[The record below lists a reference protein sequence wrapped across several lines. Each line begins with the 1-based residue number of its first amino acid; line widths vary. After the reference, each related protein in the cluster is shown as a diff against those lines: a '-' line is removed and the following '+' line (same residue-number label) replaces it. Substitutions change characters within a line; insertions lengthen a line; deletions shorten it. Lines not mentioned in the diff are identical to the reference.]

1 MKDLWLAVCLLTSLI
16 SYSQPSSDLSI
27 TTDIIYYQG
36 PDYDSA
42 NHKLNL
48 IIPKDAYNPPLL
60 VWIGG
65 GAWSKVSRQVEM
77 DLAQKLAEHGI
88 AVATLGHRLSAAT
101 WEDATLLP
109 AAKHPEHAIDVAR
122 ALKFLVENAAK
133 YQFSLDKVFIGGF
146 SSGAHLAALIAMDGS
161 YLSQQGLPK
170 DLIKGV
176 IPISGTFDIPHYHQI
191 LTEGMGTDF
200 ANRHIGSVFGL
211 SEEEMVNA
219 SPSSYLQDFDTPMLL
234 ISDRDMLRYHTCFE
248 EKLWGADIRK
258 VQSINLLKYGHGD
271 LWRHFSNAENSQYRE
286 LVIDFIKQDEIYQQ
300 LQ

>member
-1 MKDLWLAVCLLTSLI
+1 MNYLWLAVCLLKSFI

-27 TTDIIYYQG
+27 TKDIIYYQG

-48 IIPKDAYNPPLL
+48 LIPKDVDNPPLL

-77 DLAQKLAEHGI
+77 ELAGKLAEYGI

-109 AAKHPEHAIDVAR
+109 AAKHPEHAIDVTR

-133 YQFSLDKVFIGGF
+133 YQFSPDQVFIGGF
-146 SSGAHLAALIAMDGS
+146 SSGAHLAALISMDGT
-161 YLSQQGLPK
+161 YLSQQGLPS

-176 IPISGTFDIPHYHQI
+176 IPISGTFDIPHYRQI
-191 LTEGMGTDF
+191 LTEGLGSDF
-200 ANRHIGSVFGL
+200 ADRHIGSVFGL
-211 SEEEMVNA
+211 SEEEMALA
-219 SPSSYLQDFDTPMLL
+219 SPTSYLQGFDTPMLL
-234 ISDRDMLRYHTCFE
+234 ISDRDMKRYHLFFE
-248 EKLWGADIRK
+248 EKLRAAGISK
-258 VQSINLLKYGHGD
+258 VQSVNLFNYGHGD
-271 LWRHFSNAENSQYRE
+271 LWRHFSNEDNSQYRE
-286 LVIDFIKQDEIYQQ
+286 LVVDFIKQDEIYKKFQ
-300 LQ
+300 